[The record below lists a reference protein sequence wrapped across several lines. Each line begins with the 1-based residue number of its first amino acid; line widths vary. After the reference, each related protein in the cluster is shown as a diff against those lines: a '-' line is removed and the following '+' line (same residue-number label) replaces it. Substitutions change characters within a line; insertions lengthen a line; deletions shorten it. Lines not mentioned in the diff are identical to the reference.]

1 MHPHLELS
9 LSLSADQRAAWLGF
23 LDLHNRVV
31 KELDDDLERE
41 HGLSLST
48 YSVLATLTK
57 SPEGRLRMSELA
69 DTVLIS
75 RPGMTRLIER
85 LERDGLVERTRS
97 DTDSRQVYAQITERG
112 LERLGDAA
120 KTHFQGV
127 RTRFLD
133 HLSAT
138 QTQALARVWI
148 KLLGERPPYFDVD
161 ERAIEPESPQ
171 RPATRPTARTRQ
183 IAAGTLPKPSGAKR
197 SRGSGKGA

>member
-1 MHPHLELS
+1 MVRMHPHLELA

-23 LDLHNRVV
+23 LDFHNRVV
-31 KELDDDLERE
+31 KELDDDLERG

-57 SPEGRLRMSELA
+57 STEGRMRMSELA

-85 LERDGLVERTRS
+85 LERDGLVERSRS
-97 DTDSRQVYAQITERG
+97 ETDSRQVYAQITEGG

-148 KLLGERPPYFDVD
+148 KLLGERPSYFDV
-161 ERAIEPESPQ
+161 ERTIEPELPQ
-171 RPATRPTARTRQ
+171 PTGDAPDGARVR
-183 IAAGTLPKPSGAKR
+183 
-197 SRGSGKGA
+197 